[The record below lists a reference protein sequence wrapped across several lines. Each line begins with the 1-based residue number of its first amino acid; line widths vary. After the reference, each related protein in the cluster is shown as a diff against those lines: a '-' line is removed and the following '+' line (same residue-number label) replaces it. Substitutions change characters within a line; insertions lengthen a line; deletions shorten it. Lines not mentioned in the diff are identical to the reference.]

1 MTPQPL
7 YVRVSDAPKV
17 FSVSTDTLYK
27 WDKQGRIRIFKR
39 GGISL
44 VKVAEIAAYIESSD
58 E

>member
-7 YVRVSDAPKV
+7 YVRVSAAPAV
-17 FSVSTDTLYK
+17 FGVSTDTLYK
-27 WDKQGRIRIFKR
+27 WAKQGRIRILKQ

-44 VKVAEIAAYIESSD
+44 VKVAEIAAFIESSD